1 MLLVNV
7 EINRLINAE
16 VELFIHCKKKKCF
29 SYLVFFSCFQSKYQ
43 KILKSR

>member
-16 VELFIHCKKKKCF
+16 VELFIHCKKKCF